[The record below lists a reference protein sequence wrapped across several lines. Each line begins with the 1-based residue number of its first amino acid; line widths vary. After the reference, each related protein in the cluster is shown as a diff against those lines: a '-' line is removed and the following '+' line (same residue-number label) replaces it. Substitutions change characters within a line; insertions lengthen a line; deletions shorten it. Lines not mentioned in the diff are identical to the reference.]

1 MLCPEARQQ
10 IGDGLRGQPSGV
22 VGVVM
27 DVGNQGDFAA
37 AQRRNEA
44 GAHIVGMD
52 DVRPVLPN
60 HPAEGRGGQ
69 LLYAIVPDAHAV
81 QNFPDLFAFQTAIG
95 HVHPALK
102 GFDDLGGNLFRAG
115 VNFGIQNVQYL
126 HVSALFSFIFPLLP
140 AYSGFPCRIFLSV
153 RRNSGRFLPA
163 APCAAPCGRRCC
175 GGATTDGRSN
185 HFSPRGASVA

>member
-1 MLCPEARQQ
+1 MLRPEACQQ
-10 IGDGLRGQPSGV
+10 IGDGLRGQPSCVIGV
-22 VGVVM
+22 VV
-27 DVGNQGDFAA
+27 DVGDQRYLAA
-37 AQRRNEA
+37 AQRRDEA
-44 GAHIVGMD
+44 GAHVVGMD

-69 LLYAIVPDAHAV
+69 LLHAIVPDAHAV
-81 QNFPDLFAFQTAIG
+81 QNFPDFPAFQAAIG

-163 APCAAPCGRRCC
+163 APCVLPCGRRRC

-185 HFSPRGASVA
+185 HFSPRGASGV

>member
-1 MLCPEARQQ
+1 MLRPEACQQ
-10 IGDGLRGQPSGV
+10 ISDGLRGQPSCVIGIV
-22 VGVVM
+22 V
-27 DVGNQGDFAA
+27 DVGDQGNFAA
-37 AQRRNEA
+37 AQRRDEA

-69 LLYAIVPDAHAV
+69 LLHAIVPDAHAV
-81 QNFPDLFAFQTAIG
+81 QNFPDFLAFQTAVG
-95 HVHPALK
+95 HVHLTLK

-126 HVSALFSFIFPLLP
+126 HVSALFSLIFPLLP
-140 AYSGFPCRIFLSV
+140 AYSGFPCRIFLSA

-163 APCAAPCGRRCC
+163 APCVPPCGRRRC
-175 GGATTDGRSN
+175 GGATTDGRSGR
-185 HFSPRGASVA
+185 FSPRGASVA

>member
-1 MLCPEARQQ
+1 MLRPEARQQ
-10 IGDGLRGQPSGV
+10 ISDGLRGQPSCIIGV
-22 VGVVM
+22 VV
-27 DVGNQGDFAA
+27 DVGDQRDFAA
-37 AQRRNEA
+37 AQRRDEA
-44 GAHIVGMD
+44 GAHVVGVNH
-52 DVRPVLPN
+52 VRLVLPN

-69 LLYAIVPDAHAV
+69 LLHAIVPDAHAV

-126 HVSALFSFIFPLLP
+126 HVSALFSLIFPLLP

-163 APCAAPCGRRCC
+163 APCVPLCGRRCC

-185 HFSPRGASVA
+185 HFSPRGASGV